1 LLRASSHPP
10 NNNNTQ
16 HQKQIKDYDLLLGLD
31 LHSAHSYHD
40 GGAADG
46 APYHYYHHHH
56 PHQQPPQL
64 LSDTDLATL
73 PTHIVLRHSIAG
85 GGGGGGALCSICLEA
100 PAPGQAV
107 TTLPYCC
114 HAYHRDCITPWL
126 QEKGRARATCP
137 LCKAPVFFDAAAAAP

>member
-1 LLRASSHPP
+1 MLRASSQ
-10 NNNNTQ
+10 NNNQ
-16 HQKQIKDYDLLLGLD
+16 HQHPQKTPKDYDLLLGLD
-31 LHSAHSYHD
+31 LHSTA
-40 GGAADG
+40 
-46 APYHYYHHHH
+46 YHYHPHH
-56 PHQQPPQL
+56 PQPPL

-73 PTHIVLRHSIAG
+73 PTHIVPRHSAGGG

-107 TTLPYCC
+107 ATLPYCC

-137 LCKAPVFFDAAAAAP
+137 LCKARVFDAAAAP